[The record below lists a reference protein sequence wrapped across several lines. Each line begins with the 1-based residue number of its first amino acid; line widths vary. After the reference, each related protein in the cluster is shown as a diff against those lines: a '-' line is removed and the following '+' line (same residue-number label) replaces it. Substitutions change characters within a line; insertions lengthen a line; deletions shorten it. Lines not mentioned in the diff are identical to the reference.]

1 VVSEFVFSL
10 VLLIL
15 GLLLT
20 SSFVKLQHT
29 SPGFNANNLLTFR
42 VIAPEVNYG
51 KFTWGEKDPCR
62 EKLYEKIEQV
72 LTEVPGVESVALAAN
87 LPLAQNLNPVTGARD
102 GSGASAQGNE
112 AKLQR
117 RRKHGYADRESAV
130 FPHPRR
136 RTDERAF
143 LSRSVPA
150 KPLLM
155 WRS

>member
-1 VVSEFVFSL
+1 MVSEFVFSL

-20 SSFVKLQHT
+20 SRFVKLQHT
-29 SPGFNANNLLTFR
+29 SHGFNANNLLTFR

-87 LPLAQNLNPVTGARD
+87 LPLAQNLNPLPVLVTGRAPQPKATKPAAWRW
-102 GSGASAQGNE
+102 NT
-112 AKLQR
+112 
-117 RRKHGYADRESAV
+117 ES
-130 FPHPRR
+130 
-136 RTDERAF
+136 
-143 LSRSVPA
+143 
-150 KPLLM
+150 
-155 WRS
+155 